1 VPQDPF
7 SSLDPR
13 RNVRELVCEPLHVAR
28 IGPRRQ
34 RAARAVQALE
44 AVGLSSILLERY
56 PNEFSGG
63 QRQRIAIARA
73 LYRDPAVLVLDEAT
87 SALDTATEAEFMD
100 AVFRLRGQ
108 KTIIVV
114 AHRLSTLRR
123 CDRICVLEGG
133 ALQEPRSYESL
144 ARAAEGGGA

>member
-1 VPQDPF
+1 
-7 SSLDPR
+7 
-13 RNVRELVCEPLHVAR
+13 
-28 IGPRRQ
+28 
-34 RAARAVQALE
+34 
-44 AVGLSSILLERY
+44 
-56 PNEFSGG
+56 
-63 QRQRIAIARA
+63 
-73 LYRDPAVLVLDEAT
+73 
-87 SALDTATEAEFMD
+87 MD